1 MINLSPL
8 HTQTYNIGKVS
19 GEKRKK
25 RVCKDSDSLPYGPTQ
40 SESDNMV
47 LKTEE
52 VRICHNL
59 E

>member
-25 RVCKDSDSLPYGPTQ
+25 KGYAKILIPYHMGQHSPSLTIW
-40 SESDNMV
+40 S
-47 LKTEE
+47 
-52 VRICHNL
+52 
-59 E
+59 